1 MPYNHATNVAKARK
15 ERVCVVGAG
24 MAGLVA
30 MKELLAKGH
39 EVTCYERTGREGGV
53 FTTGVA
59 YSDLRLT
66 VSQHFMC
73 FTSMPPPAREKR
85 ELWTR
90 GRYAGYLHAFAERF
104 GLLQHIQF
112 DTEVTTV
119 EPRADGRVQV
129 HFRGADSRVF
139 DAVAI
144 CQGAFRASSPRL
156 PRIPGLETFPGFV
169 AHSGIYKDPEPFR
182 GLRALCVGMGETS
195 ADITLQIS
203 NVTSKCTL
211 CMRTFPEII
220 KRYRGPDRRTT
231 DVDSTRLF
239 HWMTSDQRAEFYTFK
254 RSFRNTHTMSE
265 HERVV
270 YEWNRRSGGRR
281 SLQKNDDVVANV
293 VNGRIQV
300 RAPAAIS
307 RVDGST
313 VTFDDQSTVEVDAM
327 MFSTGYEE
335 SSIPGGWIANVEI
348 PDVRRL
354 YKHAFQPELGRRV
367 ALFGLARPRQG
378 GLPVLS
384 ELLARYF
391 AQLCSGEREL
401 PAEEE
406 MRRMTEEDCAQ
417 EEAFFANSKN
427 TRTLVH
433 YTRYADDLAERIG
446 CLPKLE
452 AYLDDPELL
461 THLVCSSNIGLSYRL
476 EGPDAFPEVA
486 REACVAAPIAD
497 PYEAIDR
504 FVDQA
509 LHGRM
514 APDAARRAGEAIRTY
529 LTTHKTDMPA
539 IEDWEASSA
548 PTTEAVSRNLEPH
561 CASEGT

>member
-1 MPYNHATNVAKARK
+1 MART

-24 MAGLVA
+24 MSGLIA
-30 MKELLAKGH
+30 MKELLERGH
-39 EVTCYERTGREGGV
+39 DVTCYEQTEREGGV

-59 YSDLRLT
+59 YNDMRLT

-73 FTSMPPPAREKR
+73 FTWMPPPPREKR
-85 ELWTR
+85 DLWTR
-90 GRYAGYLHAFAERF
+90 GRYAEYLHTFAEQF
-104 GLLQHIQF
+104 GLLSRVHF
-112 DTEVTTV
+112 SADVTAV
-119 EPRADGRVQV
+119 EPTPDGRVQV
-129 HFRGADSRVF
+129 HVRGAGAQTFDS
-139 DAVAI
+139 VAI
-144 CQGAFRASSPRL
+144 CRGAFRATSPRL
-156 PRIPGLETFPGFV
+156 PRIEGLDTFRGLV
-169 AHSGIYKDPEPFR
+169 AHSGTYKDPEPFR
-182 GLRALCVGMGETS
+182 GLRVLCVGMGETS

-203 NVTSKCTL
+203 NVAAACTL
-211 CMRTFPEII
+211 SMRTFPEII

-239 HWMTSDQRAEFYTFK
+239 HWMSPEQRAEFYTFK
-254 RSFRNTHTMSE
+254 RSFRATRTLSE
-265 HERVV
+265 HDKVV

-300 RAPAAIS
+300 RAPAAIA
-307 RVDGST
+307 RVDGNT
-313 VTFDDQSTVEVDAM
+313 VTFDDQSTLDVDAI

-335 SSIPGGWIANVEI
+335 SSIPSGWITNVEI

-354 YKHAFQPELGRRV
+354 YKHAFHPDLGRRV

-384 ELLARYF
+384 EMLARYF

-401 PAEEE
+401 PAKDA
-406 MRRMTEEDCAQ
+406 MARVIEEDCAQ
-417 EEAFFANSKN
+417 EDAFFANSKN

-433 YTRYADDLAERIG
+433 YTRYADDLAELIG
-446 CLPKLE
+446 CLPDLE

-476 EGPDAFPEVA
+476 QGPDAFPDVA

-504 FVDQA
+504 FVDKA
-509 LHGRM
+509 LDGRL
-514 APDAARRAGEAIRTY
+514 APDAARRAGEVIRTY
-529 LTTHKTDMPA
+529 LTTHTTDMPSTD
-539 IEDWEASSA
+539 DWE
-548 PTTEAVSRNLEPH
+548 
-561 CASEGT
+561 G